1 MRIVVGIAPVL
12 LVRLVLGACGDA
24 TAPLAPGAGDRDGSG
39 TGTLDVEA
47 NVEVSSSKIN
57 AAANSDVTAA
67 LTVRVRRGSEPVS
80 TGTVTI
86 TTATGKIPLT
96 YSEGRWRGDA
106 PIYDEVYALDIASGA
121 DRVDA
126 VRIEGPDVHVFT
138 EPSPG
143 QTVLL
148 SMPVPLRWRRTRP
161 ADSAAVRSDSSD
173 WIDIPDTGAFEL
185 PPSTIRPDTTRPV
198 THTLRLSRT
207 RRVTPAGATEGST
220 WGVTIENRITVRTA
234 PTPPL
239 SPPFMYL
246 STLRRCSSSER
257 ANAWLRASLATKY
270 RYSLPSGDS
279 VASIDALPGFA
290 IGPGGRPSC

>member
-1 MRIVVGIAPVL
+1 MRIVLGIAPVL
-12 LVRLVLGACGDA
+12 LARLVLGACGDA

-47 NVEVSSSKIN
+47 AVEVSPRRIN
-57 AAANSDVTAA
+57 AAANSDFTAA
-67 LTVRVRRGSEPVS
+67 LSVRVRRGSEAVS

-96 YSEGRWRGDA
+96 YVDGRWRGEA

-126 VRIEGPDVHVFT
+126 VQIEGPDVHVFT

-143 QTVLL
+143 QTVLVG
-148 SMPVPLRWRRTRP
+148 MPVPLRWRRTRP
-161 ADSAAVRSDSSD
+161 ADSAAVRSNSSD

-185 PPSTIRPDTTRPV
+185 PPAAIRPDTTRPV

-207 RRVTPAGATEGST
+207 NVVIPAGATEGST
-220 WGVTIENRITVRTA
+220 WSVTIENQVTVRTD

-239 SPPFMYL
+239 
-246 STLRRCSSSER
+246 
-257 ANAWLRASLATKY
+257 
-270 RYSLPSGDS
+270 
-279 VASIDALPGFA
+279 
-290 IGPGGRPSC
+290 